1 MIEYLKSDIG
11 FFISMI
17 VVFVGGIGLGAGITD
32 ALLSW
37 KGEDDNDNEDRQS

>member
-32 ALLSW
+32 AIILW
-37 KGEDDNDNEDRQS
+37 KGEDEDDKA